1 MNLINKKNLIK
12 HFNNIIGKQLT
23 RPILN
28 TINYDESTKRISA
41 TDSYR
46 LLSIYDET
54 IEKSFNINPNTLEIN
69 KMEYPNITRLLL
81 EQKLTYFKKDNLT
94 KEHLTFLKSLKEN
107 EIKNVYTEDCWKIY
121 YNELQIFEIPLYENT
136 NNETIEIYM
145 NAKYLTQA
153 IDFIMNATIQNE
165 VNITYT
171 NPLRPIAFI
180 TNDYQYIITPIRKN
194 ITPIRKNN

>member
-12 HFNNIIGKQLT
+12 HFNNIIGKQST

-28 TINYDESTKRISA
+28 TINFDETTKRISA

-46 LLSIYDET
+46 LLSIYDES

-69 KMEYPNITRLLL
+69 TRDYPDISRLLL
-81 EQKLTYFKKDNLT
+81 EQKFTYFKKSDLT
-94 KEHLTFLKSLKEN
+94 KEHLAFLKTIKEN
-107 EIKNVYTEDCWKIY
+107 EIKNVFTEDCWKIY

-153 IDFIMNATIQNE
+153 IDFIMNATIHNE
-165 VNITYT
+165 INITYT
-171 NPLRPIAFI
+171 HSLRPIAFI
-180 TNDYQYIITPIRKN
+180 TNDYQYLIV
-194 ITPIRKNN
+194 PIRKNN

>member
-28 TINYDESTKRISA
+28 TINYNEETKRISA

-54 IEKSFNINPNTLEIN
+54 IEKSFNINPNTLETNARDYPDIN
-69 KMEYPNITRLLL
+69 RLLL
-81 EQKLTYFKKDNLT
+81 EPKVTYFKKDNLT
-94 KEHLTFLKSLKEN
+94 KEHLAFLKSLKEN
-107 EIKNVYTEDCWKIY
+107 EIKNVFKKDCWNIY
-121 YNELQIFEIPLYENT
+121 HNELQIFEIPLYEN
-136 NNETIEIYM
+136 NNSETIEIYM

-153 IDFIMNATIQNE
+153 IDFIMNATIHNE

-180 TNDYQYIITPIRKN
+180 TNDYQYLITPIRKN
-194 ITPIRKNN
+194 IYKI

>member
-12 HFNNIIGKQLT
+12 HFNNIIGKQST

-28 TINYDESTKRISA
+28 TINFDETTKRISA

-46 LLSIYDET
+46 LLSIYDES

-69 KMEYPNITRLLL
+69 VRDYPDINRLLL
-81 EQKLTYFKKDNLT
+81 EQKGTYFQKSNLT
-94 KEHLTFLKSLKEN
+94 KEHLAFLKSLKEN
-107 EIKNVYTEDCWKIY
+107 EIINVFTKDCWKIY

-165 VNITYT
+165 INITYT
-171 NPLRPIAFI
+171 NSLRPMGFI
-180 TNDYQYIITPIRKN
+180 TNDYQYLITPIRKN
-194 ITPIRKNN
+194 IYKI

>member
-12 HFNNIIGKQLT
+12 HFNNIIGKQST

-28 TINYDESTKRISA
+28 TINYNTETKRISA

-46 LLSIYDET
+46 LLSIYDAT

-69 KMEYPNITRLLL
+69 ARDYPDVKRLLL
-81 EQKLTYFKKDNLT
+81 EQKFTYFKKSNLT
-94 KEHLTFLKSLKEN
+94 KEHLAFLKSLKEN
-107 EIKNVYTEDCWKIY
+107 IIKNVFTEECWKIY
-121 YNELQIFEIPLYENT
+121 HNELQIFEIPLYENT

-145 NAKYLTQA
+145 NAKYLTHA
-153 IDFIMNATIQNE
+153 IEFIMNATIHSE
-165 VNITYT
+165 INITYT
-171 NPLRPIAFI
+171 NPLRSIAFI
-180 TNDYQYIITPIRKN
+180 TNDYQYL